1 MHPSS
6 WHGVAAALAVVW
18 SAAACGQDAPAPQ
31 AQAPAKAAP
40 EVAATEP
47 APAPPVA
54 PAPHGKGDSELM
66 PPGFNDGAPVPASFP
81 QGLPA
86 PSGADYLGSYSGSDR
101 GTGVRYETAAS
112 IDEIVAEL
120 SQGYAENGWDLE
132 MSKGESDRAMLFANR
147 DDATVMTAITTTPA
161 GRRQVD
167 VYVFFRPSP

>member
-6 WHGVAAALAVVW
+6 WHGGAAALVAVW
-18 SAAACGQDAPAPQ
+18 ILAACGQDAPAPE
-31 AQAPAKAAP
+31 AEAPPEAEP
-40 EVAATEP
+40 EVAAAEP
-47 APAPPVA
+47 ASAPPADPAPPVKD
-54 PAPHGKGDSELM
+54 GSELM
-66 PPGFNDGAPVPASFP
+66 PPGFDEGAPVPASFP

-86 PSGADYLGSYSGSDR
+86 PSGADHLGSYPGNDK

-120 SQGYAENGWDLE
+120 SQGYAENGWDIV

-161 GRRQVD
+161 GRRRVD
-167 VYVFFRPSP
+167 VYVLFGPSP